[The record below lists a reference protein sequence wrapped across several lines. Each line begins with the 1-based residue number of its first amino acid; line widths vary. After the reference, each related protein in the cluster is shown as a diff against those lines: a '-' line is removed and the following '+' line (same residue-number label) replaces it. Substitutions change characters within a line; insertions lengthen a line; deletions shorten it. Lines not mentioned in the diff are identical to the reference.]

1 MLEVV
6 GLASLGD
13 LHARTVPGAILLT
26 AALNLPPPVDQAAML
41 ARTSRPNRSGRHA
54 LTRSKIC
61 NVWFVPK
68 KDVRLYG

>member
-6 GLASLGD
+6 GLASLSLGD

-41 ARTSRPNRSGRHA
+41 AELRA
-54 LTRSKIC
+54 LTEADDT
-61 NVWFVPK
+61 P
-68 KDVRLYG
+68 